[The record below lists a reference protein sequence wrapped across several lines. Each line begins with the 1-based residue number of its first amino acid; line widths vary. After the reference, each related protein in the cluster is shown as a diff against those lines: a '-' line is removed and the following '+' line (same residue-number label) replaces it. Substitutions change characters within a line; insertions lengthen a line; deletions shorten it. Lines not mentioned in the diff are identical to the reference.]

1 MPLKC
6 NTEWPLNMDAIPL
19 RSSFQTMEI
28 EPWEIQLIEIL
39 SYIQSIKPYKAP
51 FMVVVVNLCTF
62 PFLKK
67 LTQSF
72 VFKANYHLH

>member
-1 MPLKC
+1 
-6 NTEWPLNMDAIPL
+6 
-19 RSSFQTMEI
+19 MEI